1 MKDTGMQQDAKQLIS
16 DAARKHLDDPSC
28 KKRSAV
34 RLAIIEAIR
43 SGVAQPGDPLPTER
57 ELVDLCGVSLGT
69 VQAALQ
75 QLTQMDLIE
84 RKRGSGTSVKN
95 NQSIGD
101 QVWHFRF
108 QSVSTQESLKVLA
121 ANVQIQETSDQGEW
135 SEFLGRSDTYL
146 RIDRELQL
154 SEGLSSYARM
164 YLHPKTA
171 PGLLERTSGSLTV
184 VNIRAFLKEEFGV
197 NTTSVKHDVLVVD
210 ANDIPFD
217 VAPEFKAVGWYEIT
231 ARTQS
236 PDAMPVYFQKV
247 YAPVTACKLTFG
259 KLIG

>member
-1 MKDTGMQQDAKQLIS
+1 MKDTGMEQDAKQLIS
-16 DAARKHLDDPSC
+16 DAARKHLEDPSC

-43 SGVAQPGDPLPTER
+43 SGVAKPGAPLPTER

-95 NQSIGD
+95 NRSIGD

-108 QSVSTQESLKVLA
+108 QSVKTQESLKVLA
-121 ANVQIQETSDQGEW
+121 ANVQIEETSDQGEW
-135 SEFLGRSDTYL
+135 SEFLGRSETYL
-146 RIDRELQL
+146 RIDRELQM

-164 YLHPKTA
+164 YLHPRTA

-197 NTTSVKHDVLVVD
+197 ETTTVKNDVLVIESDRV
-210 ANDIPFD
+210 PFD
-217 VAPEFKAVGWYEIT
+217 VAPEFKSAGWYEIT
-231 ARTQS
+231 GRTQNS
-236 PDAMPVYFQKV
+236 DGVPVYFQKV
-247 YAPVTACKLTFG
+247 YAPVTACTLSFG

>member
-1 MKDTGMQQDAKQLIS
+1 MQQDAKQLIS
-16 DAARKHLDDPSC
+16 DAARKHLEDPSC

-95 NQSIGD
+95 NRSIGD

-210 ANDIPFD
+210 ASAIPFD
-217 VAPEFKAVGWYEIT
+217 VAAEFKAVGWYEIT

>member
-16 DAARKHLDDPSC
+16 DFARKHLDDPSC

-164 YLHPKTA
+164 YVHPKTA

-210 ANDIPFD
+210 ASAIPFD
-217 VAPEFKAVGWYEIT
+217 VAAEFKAVGWYEIT